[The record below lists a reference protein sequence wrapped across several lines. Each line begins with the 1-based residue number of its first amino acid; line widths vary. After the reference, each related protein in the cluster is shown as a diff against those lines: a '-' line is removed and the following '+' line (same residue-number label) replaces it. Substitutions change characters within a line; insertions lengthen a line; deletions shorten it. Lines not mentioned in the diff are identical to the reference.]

1 MYKAEDRKINRTV
14 ALRVLAVRLL
24 DSFAIRKQRDWQS
37 SVAPHRSKRAQGLPW
52 SLVAL
57 ALIVPLVPSANA
69 DSGPGRLDEISQPP
83 SQTKPADP
91 GEPSRGVARE
101 GAAADAASEEGE
113 APTAVPA
120 ESNTTERT
128 ALNLLGEVDSSAGE
142 SRRNENVQITLI
154 DNNVLNELNR
164 RMGTT
169 TTVVRE
175 FQVDRGYFGAE
186 FGGPPTS
193 SLHLDDSRVSRV
205 HGSLYGSHNNSVF
218 SARSFF
224 QVGDVQPA
232 RSNDYGFRFGAPL
245 WRGSDIFFDGS
256 QQRIRGSVN
265 GNVLVLAPDERTPL
279 AQDPATRAFV
289 QQIIDAFP
297 AELPNRTDI
306 NPRAL
311 NTSAPQK
318 IDNDAI
324 ATRLDQVWKDNDR
337 LSLGYSFK
345 KQKVDAFQLVSGQ
358 NPNTT
363 TRSHDSRITW
373 NRAWSAATT
382 SDVSLGF
389 NRVTSLLIP
398 DETNFG
404 PEIYTS
410 LILEGLNNSLSIPID
425 RAQNRFRYAARVRHV
440 RGRHRL
446 TTGFDVFRKQMN
458 GVESSSHLGGFSFG
472 DDFEDELG
480 RPRDAITN
488 LRLGSASEFL
498 LGIGNV
504 HRGFRYWDLQ
514 AFVGDDWQ
522 VQSNLTLHFGLRYQP
537 LTKPIEVNALTDIPY
552 SCDCNNVAPRFGFA
566 YRINETWGAIRGAYG
581 MHFGEIFPVT
591 FGQARFNPPGNLRL
605 RLAAP
610 SLINPLEGVIVD
622 PTDPDARASLFVISP
637 DLVAPYSHQYNFSW
651 ELNPARDWTLQL
663 GYVGSRSHRLISMW
677 ASNRA
682 RPVAGIP
689 LLTSTVND
697 RRPDPKYFENR
708 DILNGSRA
716 YFDAARVTLTVPGW
730 QGLSSSVS
738 YWISKAIDLGAIYSS
753 TGNPADS
760 ARGRSQTEFDVHGDV
775 KALSEFDQSHAFLWR
790 VVYQTPALGGRR
802 TWTRRM
808 FGRWELFSVVLLKS
822 GTPVT
827 VTSGSDG
834 PGFGNVDGAFA
845 DRVHILD
852 PSILGRSIDHP
863 DTSAQRLP
871 HSAFAFIQ
879 PGEQAGNIGR
889 NTFRKDGIHNINFAV
904 SRNWKIAAEK
914 ILVFRVESINLFN
927 APQFAEPGLALSSPS
942 FGEITNTLND
952 GRTFRFLLQFAF

>member
-1 MYKAEDRKINRTV
+1 MVGPTV
-14 ALRVLAVRLL
+14 SHYGITGKLE
-24 DSFAIRKQRDWQS
+24 F
-37 SVAPHRSKRAQGLPW
+37 HRSTCQQALSR

-57 ALIVPLVPSANA
+57 ALIVTAVSFANGES
-69 DSGPGRLDEISQPP
+69 DTRGTDQISQPL
-83 SQTKPADP
+83 SQTQTSGPDKPAK
-91 GEPSRGVARE
+91 RATRK
-101 GAAADAASEEGE
+101 GAAADAKPQRGE
-113 APTAVPA
+113 APNAVPT
-120 ESNTTERT
+120 SNTAERT
-128 ALNLLGEVDSSAGE
+128 TLNLLGEVDSSAGE

-169 TTVVRE
+169 ATVVRE
-175 FQVDRGYFGAE
+175 FQVDRGYLGAE

-193 SLHLDDSRVSRV
+193 SLHQDDSRVSRV
-205 HGSLYGSHNNSVF
+205 HGSLYGSHHNSVF

-224 QVGDVQPA
+224 QVGDVKPA
-232 RSNDYGFRFGAPL
+232 RTNDYGFQLGAPL

-279 AQDPATRAFV
+279 AQDPETRALV

-311 NTSAPQK
+311 NTNAPQQ
-318 IDNDAI
+318 IDNDSI
-324 ATRLDQVWKDNDR
+324 GTRLNQIRKDNDR
-337 LSLGYSFK
+337 FSLAYSFK
-345 KQKVDAFQLVSGQ
+345 RQKVDAFQLVSGQ

-363 TRSHDSRITW
+363 TRSHDSRLTW
-373 NRAWSAATT
+373 HRAWSAATT

-425 RAQNRFRYAARVRHV
+425 RAQNRFRYAARIRHV

-446 TTGFDVFRKQMN
+446 TTGLDVFRKQMN

-472 DDFEDELG
+472 DDFKDEFG
-480 RPRDAITN
+480 RPRNAITN
-488 LRLGSASEFL
+488 LRLGTPSEFL
-498 LGIGNV
+498 QGIGNV
-504 HRGFRYWDLQ
+504 HRGFRHWDLQ
-514 AFVGDDWQ
+514 TFVGDDWR
-522 VQSNLTLHFGLRYQP
+522 VRSNLTLHFGLRYKP
-537 LTKPIEVNALTDIPY
+537 LTKPLEVNDLTDIPF

-591 FGQARFNPPGNLRL
+591 FGQARFNPPGNLRI
-605 RLAAP
+605 RIAAP
-610 SLINPLEGVIVD
+610 SLINPLKGLILD

-651 ELNPARDWTLQL
+651 ELVPARDWTLQL
-663 GYVGSRSHRLISMW
+663 GYVGSRTHRLISMW

-682 RPVAGIP
+682 RPVTGIP
-689 LLTSTVND
+689 LLTSTVDD
-697 RRPDPKYFENR
+697 RRPNPKYFENR

-730 QGLSSSVS
+730 RGLSSRVS
-738 YWISKAIDLGAIYSS
+738 YWISKAIDLGAVYSS

-790 VVYQTPALGGRR
+790 LLYQTPSLTGRKA
-802 TWTRRM
+802 WTQKM
-808 FGRWELFSVVLLKS
+808 FGRWELFAVMLLKS

-852 PSILGRSIDHP
+852 PSILGRSIDYP
-863 DTSAQRLP
+863 DTSSSRLP
-871 HSAFAFIQ
+871 RSAFAFIQ
-879 PGEQAGNIGR
+879 PGERAGNIGR
-889 NTFRKDGIHNINFAV
+889 NTFRKDGIQNINFAV
-904 SRNWKIAAEK
+904 SRDWKVGPEQT
-914 ILVFRVESINLFN
+914 LVFRLESINLFN
-927 APQFAEPGLALSSPS
+927 TPQFAEPGLALSSPS

-952 GRTFRFLLQFAF
+952 GRTFRFLLRFAF